1 MKGDEGLVKEVMIE
15 DLVEGVKELE
25 EEEALVDKKGE

>member
-1 MKGDEGLVKEVMIE
+1 MKEDEGLVKEDMIE
-15 DLVEGVKELE
+15 DIKEGAKEWE